1 MESAA
6 GIHFRRGKQRVSR
19 LFSRWNSSV
28 YSSVLASRNPDFDLG
43 VDFVDTLKMQFHC
56 IFRDKIISYVIKI
69 CFFQILPNKI
79 SIVLI
84 LNSKSC
90 ICCRKHCIA
99 YFRRHMEC
107 AVLKRFLKVQGTF
120 LKKFLQITLFHLE
133 KIKFNP
139 FY

>member
-1 MESAA
+1 MLL
-6 GIHFRRGKQRVSR
+6 R
-19 LFSRWNSSV
+19 
-28 YSSVLASRNPDFDLG
+28 
-43 VDFVDTLKMQFHC
+43 FV
-56 IFRDKIISYVIKI
+56 
-69 CFFQILPNKI
+69 FFKILPNKI

-120 LKKFLQITLFHLE
+120 LKKFLQISLFHLE
-133 KIKFNP
+133 KIKFNLFYKNFDSPYPLCFAQHLLHKGEGFKTLPSSYACHLP
-139 FY
+139 FQGRLSIWEGSHERGAVTQ